1 MSSKNPFRQR
11 VPLPPPALPP
21 SRFGRFRGK
30 ILEPGPSNDLLVLSA
45 PSPLQIF
52 RVSAVFVIDSFYSF
66 GGVITYIN
74 RSHFVNKSEYIRSM
88 TASKQI

>member
-1 MSSKNPFRQR
+1 MSISTHKA
-11 VPLPPPALPP
+11 PPVLPP

-30 ILEPGPSNDLLVLSA
+30 NLEPVLSNDLLALSA
-45 PSPLQIF
+45 PFPLQIF
-52 RVSAVFVIDSFYSF
+52 KVSAVIVIDSFYSF

-74 RSHFVNKSEYIRSM
+74 RSHFVYKNEYIRSM